1 MKTTVPQR
9 VFDFFNVLIMLLLM
23 LATLYP
29 FWHVVC
35 ASFSD
40 GGTLLSHTGLLIAPL
55 KFNFNSYKSVFGNP
69 QIVSGY
75 INTLIVLAGG
85 LSLNMVMTSIGAYCL
100 SRKNLYWTPF
110 FMKLIIVTMFF
121 SGGLI
126 PTYLLISRTLNMND
140 SLLALI
146 IPGAVNTYNLIIMR
160 TSFYELPDSL
170 TESAEIDGAS
180 HVKIITKIVIPLSL
194 PVIAVIT
201 LFYAVG
207 HWNSWFSASIY
218 LKSRSK
224 YPLQL
229 VLREIL
235 IMNSTLDM
243 SADAAVGEKYFI
255 GETIKY
261 AIIVVATVPI
271 LFLYPFLQR
280 YFVKGI
286 MIGAVKG

>member
-100 SRKNLYWTPF
+100 SRKNLYWNPF

-235 IMNSTLDM
+235 IMNSPGH
-243 SADAAVGEKYFI
+243 VG
-255 GETIKY
+255 GC
-261 AIIVVATVPI
+261 
-271 LFLYPFLQR
+271 R
-280 YFVKGI
+280 G
-286 MIGAVKG
+286 G